1 MNEIRKKQEEKKR
14 QMARVTFSSRRHQG
28 KYSVYLDKKKVGY
41 YHLVSLKDQ
50 KTHTGAY
57 TKSINENTHYWVF
70 VDERTDPLFR
80 RTSPIS
86 VHYTGQK
93 EHSYI
98 QRKVASLVPFPL
110 PVYTEE
116 EKEERAEWTKLGNKI
131 INGIMGGAK

>member
-1 MNEIRKKQEEKKR
+1 MSEIRKQQEEKKR

-41 YHLVSLKDQ
+41 YHLVSLKDH
-50 KTHTGAY
+50 KTHTGAFN
-57 TKSINENTHYWVF
+57 KSINENTHYWAF
-70 VDERTDPLFR
+70 VDERTDPLYK
-80 RTSPIS
+80 RTDSIS
-86 VHYTGQK
+86 VFYTGQK

-98 QRKVASLVPFPL
+98 QYKVASLVPFPL

-116 EKEERAEWTKLGNKI
+116 EKEELAEWTKLGNKL

>member
-1 MNEIRKKQEEKKR
+1 MNDYQQKLAERKR
-14 QMARVTFSSRRHQG
+14 QMARVSFSSRRHKG
-28 KYSVYLDKKKVGY
+28 RYSVYLDKKKIGY
-41 YHLVSLKDQ
+41 YHLVSLTDQ

-70 VDERTDPLFR
+70 VDERTDPTYR

-86 VHYTGQK
+86 VYYTGQK
-93 EHSYI
+93 EHKYI
-98 QRKVASLVPFPL
+98 QHKVAGLVPFPL

-116 EKEERAEWTKLGNKI
+116 EKKEMAIWTTMGQKL